1 MNILRICIFPDVTS
15 GVIILIIVKYSQ
27 KLAINMTEV
36 KDCFKNPHRNFLVHS
51 TIKLVGWLAIN
62 HTL

>member
-51 TIKLVGWLAIN
+51 TIK
-62 HTL
+62 